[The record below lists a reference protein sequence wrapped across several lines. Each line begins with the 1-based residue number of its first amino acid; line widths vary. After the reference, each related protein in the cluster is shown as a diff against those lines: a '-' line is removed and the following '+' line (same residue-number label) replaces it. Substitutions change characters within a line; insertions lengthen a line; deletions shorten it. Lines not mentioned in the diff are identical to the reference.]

1 MKKGRAAKQCK
12 MRMAQG
18 CQVCTLL
25 NCADNSG
32 AKNLYI
38 IAVIGIGGRLNK
50 LPNCSPGD
58 LAVGGLACEVLC
70 SVKKG
75 KPELR
80 KKVLKGAPAL
90 DGRRFFRKRPV
101 PRLGLAKPGDGLSE
115 ACGGKVCAL
124 WVPGLGG
131 IPTAN
136 SLVNGPLAAG
146 GQVWSMAKKM
156 SRRAGSVVV
165 LGALACLVW
174 GPSFTGSVPRR
185 QESALARMASSKWV
199 NPEDPEMSHPSGLY
213 VLPLKPAKPQENYI
227 YTWKKGEDGSIED
240 YVKTPFKGPERAAD
254 YYTQRKDNGA
264 WDHWGPQ
271 GEGEA

>member
-1 MKKGRAAKQCK
+1 MVPDFVVNCLVVGLFPTSKRELFLHCCISRLEVQFQASSRSAA
-12 MRMAQG
+12 
-18 CQVCTLL
+18 
-25 NCADNSG
+25 
-32 AKNLYI
+32 
-38 IAVIGIGGRLNK
+38 
-50 LPNCSPGD
+50 
-58 LAVGGLACEVLC
+58 
-70 SVKKG
+70 
-75 KPELR
+75 
-80 KKVLKGAPAL
+80 
-90 DGRRFFRKRPV
+90 
-101 PRLGLAKPGDGLSE
+101 LG
-115 ACGGKVCAL
+115 V
-124 WVPGLGG
+124 
-131 IPTAN
+131 
-136 SLVNGPLAAG
+136 
-146 GQVWSMAKKM
+146 KM

-174 GPSFTGSVPRR
+174 GPSFAGSVPRR

-254 YYTQRKDNGA
+254 YYTQRKGNGA

>member
-1 MKKGRAAKQCK
+1 QTAASHGSRYSFK
-12 MRMAQG
+12 
-18 CQVCTLL
+18 
-25 NCADNSG
+25 
-32 AKNLYI
+32 
-38 IAVIGIGGRLNK
+38 
-50 LPNCSPGD
+50 
-58 LAVGGLACEVLC
+58 
-70 SVKKG
+70 
-75 KPELR
+75 
-80 KKVLKGAPAL
+80 
-90 DGRRFFRKRPV
+90 
-101 PRLGLAKPGDGLSE
+101 
-115 ACGGKVCAL
+115 
-124 WVPGLGG
+124 
-131 IPTAN
+131 
-136 SLVNGPLAAG
+136 PLAA
-146 GQVWSMAKKM
+146 VSRLEKKM

>member
-1 MKKGRAAKQCK
+1 MSRRAGSVVVLGALACLVWGPSFTGSVPRRQESALARMASSKWVNPEDPEMSHPSGLYVLPLKPAKPQENYIYTWKKGEDGSIEDYVKTPFKGPERAADYYTQRKDNG
-12 MRMAQG
+12 AWDHWGPQG
-18 CQVCTLL
+18 E
-25 NCADNSG
+25 G
-32 AKNLYI
+32 
-38 IAVIGIGGRLNK
+38 
-50 LPNCSPGD
+50 
-58 LAVGGLACEVLC
+58 E
-70 SVKKG
+70 
-75 KPELR
+75 
-80 KKVLKGAPAL
+80 
-90 DGRRFFRKRPV
+90 
-101 PRLGLAKPGDGLSE
+101 
-115 ACGGKVCAL
+115 
-124 WVPGLGG
+124 
-131 IPTAN
+131 
-136 SLVNGPLAAG
+136 PLAA
-146 GQVWSMAKKM
+146 VSRLEKKM